1 MFDEAHNI
9 DDISIEVL
17 TIKMNKGLLENASRN
32 VDSLRKKVDEMNTR
46 DIEKLKDEY
55 NKLVKVL

>member
-1 MFDEAHNI
+1 VFDEAHNI

>member
-1 MFDEAHNI
+1 
-9 DDISIEVL
+9 
-17 TIKMNKGLLENASRN
+17 MNKGLLENASRN

-55 NKLVKVL
+55 NKLVKVIYFYKFSYTNRD